1 MEEDLKGKIIVDDT
15 VYETYYTRKYLSRKP
30 INIGNTNII
39 NAVIPGVIKDILV
52 KKGDRVTK
60 NQPLLIL
67 EAMKMKNRI
76 FSPRNGIVEEIFV
89 NIDDKVAK
97 DQPLIKIT
105 D

>member
-15 VYETYYTRKYLSRKP
+15 VYETYYTKKYLSRKP
-30 INIGNTNII
+30 INIGNPNII
-39 NAVIPGVIKDILV
+39 NAVIPGVIKDIMV